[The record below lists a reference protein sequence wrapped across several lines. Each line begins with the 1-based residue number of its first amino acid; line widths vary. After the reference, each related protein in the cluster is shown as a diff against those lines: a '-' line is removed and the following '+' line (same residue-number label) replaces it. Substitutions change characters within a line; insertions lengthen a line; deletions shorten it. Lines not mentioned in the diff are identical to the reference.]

1 MSEINLES
9 FKIVNQYYKYYRYV
23 YVCMCVC
30 NVCVCVCMYVC
41 MCVCVC
47 VCARACVYGSVYGS
61 VCVCVYI
68 PYGTK
73 FSRGITFAVF
83 ENYSLFANVF
93 GLEPSGAAMLP
104 WEFEKLL

>member
-1 MSEINLES
+1 
-9 FKIVNQYYKYYRYV
+9 
-23 YVCMCVC
+23 
-30 NVCVCVCMYVC
+30 MYVC
-41 MCVCVC
+41 MCVMYVCNVCVYVYVCMYVFMYVCVC
-47 VCARACVYGSVYGS
+47 VQHVCACVYGS